1 MLALKNEKSKVAQ
14 LWKFKDH
21 TYLPTFAT
29 CAKKGMFGIPKKST
43 STEELWIH
51 PI

>member
-29 CAKKGMFGIPKKST
+29 CAKKGYVWDPKEK
-43 STEELWIH
+43 H
-51 PI
+51 